1 MTPNTEIL
9 VTIFVIATAVS
20 VLIQA
25 CILVAIFISVRKT
38 SKALLDTTNDLKATI
53 LPLVHSSRDLVER
66 ISPQVITI
74 SAGMA
79 DLTEVMKR
87 ETAGVKFSAT
97 EIMERISLQIKR
109 LDTMLTHGLNTV
121 EKASTIMEHTVSAP
135 VRQVNGVM
143 AAIKAVVNTYRS
155 GSSTSQR

>member
-9 VTIFVIATAVS
+9 VTIFVISTAVS
-20 VLIQA
+20 VLIQT

-38 SKALLDTTNDLKATI
+38 AKALLDTTTDLKATI

-74 SAGMA
+74 AAGMA

-97 EIMERISLQIKR
+97 EIMERISIQIKR
-109 LDTMLTHGLNTV
+109 LDAMLTHGLNTV
-121 EKASTIMEHTVSAP
+121 ERASTIMENTVSAP

-155 GSSTSQR
+155 GSSTPQR